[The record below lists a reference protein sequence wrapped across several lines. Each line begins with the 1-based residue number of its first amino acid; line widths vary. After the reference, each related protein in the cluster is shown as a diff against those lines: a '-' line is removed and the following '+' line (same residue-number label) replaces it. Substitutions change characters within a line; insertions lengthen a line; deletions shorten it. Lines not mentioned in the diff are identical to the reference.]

1 MWRLY
6 ALIVVVWVAMAPPL
20 FTGGACTAEFEA
32 TTNQVLMNS
41 KSLNSPDAAISYFQ
55 ASGIPVSAITPERC
69 RESKPRFMSRCGP
82 GTLVYAKVP
91 VKNSICSFY
100 RDSDIKVYIDYDDKG
115 RPQRFNTDMAP
126 YKSLPIPGTK
136 VLIHWGR

>member
-6 ALIVVVWVAMAPPL
+6 VLIAVVWIAMAPPL

-32 TTNQVLMNS
+32 KTNEVLKNGR
-41 KSLNSPDAAISYFQ
+41 SLNSPDAALTYFR
-55 ASGIPVSAITPERC
+55 AGGTPVSAITPERC
-69 RESKPRFMSRCGP
+69 RESKPRFMSRCGL
-82 GTLVYAKVP
+82 GTVVFAKVP
-91 VKNSICSFY
+91 VKNPVCSFY
-100 RDSDIKVYIDYDDKG
+100 RDSDIKVYIDYDEKG

-136 VLIHWGR
+136 TLIHWGR